1 MSSLN
6 GQQINATCGSVY
18 INLNQEIISVNDG
31 FSSILGYNIQGLQGT
46 KLESLL
52 TRSSRTLFQ
61 LYFLPLIKLNQKID
75 EMHLTFIS
83 EHGQVIPLDVCIEA
97 SESDGQTLYKFT
109 LHP

>member
-46 KLESLL
+46 KLES
-52 TRSSRTLFQ
+52 
-61 LYFLPLIKLNQKID
+61 
-75 EMHLTFIS
+75 
-83 EHGQVIPLDVCIEA
+83 
-97 SESDGQTLYKFT
+97 
-109 LHP
+109 